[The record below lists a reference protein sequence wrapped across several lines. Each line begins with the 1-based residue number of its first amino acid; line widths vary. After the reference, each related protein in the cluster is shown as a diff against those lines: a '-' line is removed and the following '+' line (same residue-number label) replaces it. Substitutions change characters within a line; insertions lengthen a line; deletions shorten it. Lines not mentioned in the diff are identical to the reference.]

1 MSEIFF
7 TPPESGNWLVNIIM
21 WIVGIS
27 SSIGLGVVL
36 FTVLLKL
43 ITLPFDLISR
53 IQMRKN
59 TLIMEQMRPE
69 LEKLQKQ
76 YANDKQPY
84 SQKMMALYKK
94 NGYSMFGACLP
105 TIVTL
110 VIFIIAINAF
120 TSYSKFQTKKDYY
133 EMSVAFNKVI
143 YSGLEADNDLVKFN
157 EENGTLEFDN
167 QAIIGDEVSGTIY
180 SVENVNYDVYFGTQD
195 GAKYYTL
202 TTKNSFIEY
211 QSFYTIENGN
221 IVVSNSSYKLL
232 EDKFTNIV
240 NGEENHKI
248 KTEDN
253 NFLKLYDLE
262 TGSVIS
268 LEKYLETEGNTLTTY
283 LYAIGSA
290 KSAEK
295 YNENVS
301 SFLWV
306 KNIWEVD
313 SPMSHPVEDEWETFK
328 TSQGYEPREGY
339 LDNLNGER
347 YNLLTA
353 NLVNEKTEANG
364 YFILVVL
371 TAGMAFL
378 SQFIMGKSQKASM
391 ELQTVNGQGAQT
403 QKIMMWMMP
412 IMMAVFSF
420 MYTAAFS
427 IYMILSQ
434 VLSIVFTLATNAII
448 DKKFKKKAGAN
459 NNQQIRGRVYVPKE
473 EPKPEKEDKKRKK
486 NEPQGPDFINGGKPH
501 VRGRLK

>member
-21 WIVGIS
+21 WIVGIC
-27 SSIGLGVVL
+27 SSIGWGVIL
-36 FTVLLKL
+36 FTFLLKL

-59 TLIMEQMRPE
+59 TLIMEKMRPE

-76 YANDKQPY
+76 YANDKQLY

-110 VIFIIAINAF
+110 VIFIVAINAF
-120 TSYSKFQTKKDYY
+120 TNYSKFQTKKDYY
-133 EMSVAFNKVI
+133 EMSVAYNRVI
-143 YSGLEADNDLVKFN
+143 YSGLEADGDLVKFN
-157 EENGTLEFDN
+157 EENGKLEFDN
-167 QAIIGDEVSGTIY
+167 KSIIEDEDGIIEK
-180 SVENVNYDVYFGTQD
+180 ENVVYNVVKGNDNGGNFYAISTV
-195 GAKYYTL
+195 
-202 TTKNSFIEY
+202 NSFVSYKTYYVING
-211 QSFYTIENGN
+211 ENLT
-221 IVVSNSSYKLL
+221 VSNGEFILL
-232 EDKFTNIV
+232 EDKLR
-240 NGEENHKI
+240 EESAKTDSKI
-248 KTEDN
+248 KNEFN
-253 NFLKLYDLE
+253 NYLLLNYDAE
-262 TGSVIS
+262 TGEGIT
-268 LEKYLETEGNTLTTY
+268 LEKYLETEGNTVKGFMS
-283 LYAIGSA
+283 AIGSN

-295 YNENVS
+295 YRDVVS

-313 SPMSHPVEDEWETFK
+313 SPMSHPVEDTWETFM
-328 TSQGYEPREGY
+328 TSQGYEPRDGY
-339 LDNLNGER
+339 LSNMDQDKF
-347 YNLLTA
+347 NLLTA
-353 NLVNEKTEANG
+353 DLVEEKDSANG

-434 VLSIVFTLATNAII
+434 VLSIVFTLGTNVII
-448 DKKFKKKAGAN
+448 DRKFKKKEGATET
-459 NNQQIRGRVYVPKE
+459 QKIRGRVYVPKE
-473 EPKPEKEDKKRKK
+473 EPKPAKEDKKRKK

-501 VRGRLK
+501 IRGRLK